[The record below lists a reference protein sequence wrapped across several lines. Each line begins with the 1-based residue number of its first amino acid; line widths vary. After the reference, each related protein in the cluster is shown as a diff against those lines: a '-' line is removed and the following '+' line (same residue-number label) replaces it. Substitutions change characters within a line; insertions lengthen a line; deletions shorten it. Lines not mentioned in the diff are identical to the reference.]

1 MNVTIP
7 VAATE
12 TESEKLRFS
21 LDCAVEYIPPT
32 C

>member
-21 LDCAVEYIPPT
+21 LDCAVE
-32 C
+32 